1 MSVIVVN
8 DDEFVKAL
16 EKKPP
21 FLLAEFS
28 RPGKN
33 TFGEDDYSTRT
44 GKIMDDLALEY
55 DGKVVIL
62 RLPMESCEKTVKAYN
77 VESVPTVIFFKQG
90 ERLETVTDFHLKF
103 WFKTRLNEWLAQ
115 E

>member
-8 DDEFVKAL
+8 DDEFVKEL

-21 FLLAEFS
+21 LLLAEFS

-44 GKIMDDLALEY
+44 GKILDELALEY
-55 DGKVVIL
+55 EGKAVIL

-90 ERLETVTDFHLKF
+90 EILEKATDFHLKF
-103 WFKTRLNEWLAQ
+103 WFKTKLNGWLA
-115 E
+115 